1 MLENKKFQN
10 NETQEVVYVTG
21 DSGVF
26 YSLSNGANIKKDI
39 FFQKFSE
46 CVDPTSFFQQQSA
59 VAMSGLA
66 EKFKQVDTS
75 KVQDIGGNRPPE
87 VKYIQESVSEQLS
100 APPEYKDMMMRRF
113 QEEQARRDLSQYKV
127 YDNDDEAAAEFERK
141 QKEAERQRQHPVK
154 SLRHQQEE
162 QIRNEGYTTRN
173 EYPDA
178 TGVPGN
184 IPQSPPPQM
193 TYTNAEEEAWR
204 FFKSFKRIYPIKLT
218 IDFDE
223 KIAEPD
229 FLKMMANNFEAD
241 IINFYTKQIM
251 DRVYNDPGFL
261 ENKIY
266 EKLRSI
272 VYDEPQRKIKT
283 ARIPKT
289 VTDTKKITK
298 KRVSPVVPKENKE
311 KLQEGK

>member
-1 MLENKKFQN
+1 MSIEGKKFQN
-10 NETQEVVYVTG
+10 NETQEVIMVTG
-21 DSGVF
+21 ESGVF

-46 CVDPTSFFQQQSA
+46 CVDPSSFFQQQSA
-59 VAMSGLA
+59 VAMSTLA
-66 EKFKQVDTS
+66 EKFKNMDTS
-75 KVQDIGGNRPPE
+75 KVPDIGGNRQPE
-87 VKYIQESVSEQLS
+87 VKYIQESVAEQVV
-100 APPEYKDMMMRRF
+100 APPEYREMMMRRF
-113 QEEQARRDLSQYKV
+113 REEQANKDLSQYKV
-127 YDNDDEAAAEFERK
+127 YDNDDDAAAEFERK
-141 QKEAERQRQHPVK
+141 QKESMRPVK

-162 QIRNEGYTTRN
+162 YQRPQNEGYTTRN

-178 TGVPGN
+178 TGIPGN
-184 IPQSPPPQM
+184 IPSSPPPP

-223 KIAEPD
+223 KIAEPN

-272 VYDEPQRKIKT
+272 VYDEPQKK
-283 ARIPKT
+283 ARTPKPKT
-289 VTDTKKITK
+289 TQVKKQTK
-298 KRVSPVVPKENKE
+298 KRVTPSKENRE
-311 KLQEGK
+311 ELQEGK